1 MRTLCKGGVCDMSKK
16 TTTKKVYTSKNV
28 IKYKRKLASMF
39 INDDRIVEL
48 LNNDEVA
55 LPEDLIYKNIFPFIR
70 VPNAPDEQL
79 NYICFKAYMPQVY
92 TQSMFFQKLVIE
104 IYVISHQGELIT
116 DEGATRI
123 DLLAEEV
130 ENLLNG
136 SMEFGKKPLELISN
150 IEDNVGTNHR
160 CRILRYEAED
170 VDICGLTN

>member
-1 MRTLCKGGVCDMSKK
+1 MSKK
-16 TTTKKVYTSKNV
+16 TSTKRVFSSKNI
-28 IKYKRKLASMF
+28 IKYKRKLASIF
-39 INDDRIVEL
+39 INDPRMVEL
-48 LNNDEVA
+48 LNNDEVKI
-55 LPEDLIYKNIFPFIR
+55 PEELIYKNIFPFIR
-70 VPNAPDEQL
+70 IPEAPDEQL
-79 NYICFKAYMPQVY
+79 NYICYKAYMPQVY
-92 TQSMFFQKLVIE
+92 SQSMFYQKMVIE

-150 IEDNVGTNHR
+150 IEDNCGNTHR

-170 VDICGLTN
+170 VDLCGLTS